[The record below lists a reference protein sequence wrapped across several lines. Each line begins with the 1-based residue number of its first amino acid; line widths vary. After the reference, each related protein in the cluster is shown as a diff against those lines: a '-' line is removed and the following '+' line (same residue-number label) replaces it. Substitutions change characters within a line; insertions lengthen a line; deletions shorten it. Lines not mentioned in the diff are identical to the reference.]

1 MILFI
6 WNIIMS
12 LAVEVRRLRNV
23 GYSGWWV
30 LVIRFLGSVVNF
42 LVYGKMTNNR
52 FINILSFL

>member
-6 WNIIMS
+6 WNIIMI
-12 LAVEVRRLRNV
+12 AVEVRRLHDV

-52 FINILSFL
+52 FVNVLSFL

>member
-1 MILFI
+1 
-6 WNIIMS
+6 MS
-12 LAVEVRRLRNV
+12 LAVEVRRLHNV

-42 LVYGKMTNNR
+42 PVYGKMTNNR